1 MNIDD
6 IQIKYMTALS
16 AVTADGGWVEW
27 PAVRLALRLAIG
39 EAYAAGAALADDLA
53 AIVASQAQA
62 TPEQRQA
69 ESAINQIARLAEW
82 LEANEPALYHNHN
95 LSTADAVLAAI
106 ATLKSAVED
115 NREDASSAHQELT
128 ILIAERDGLR
138 QQITQMAANI
148 TALATDLRVA
158 ESERNTLRELY
169 QAKKENEEMLIQQ
182 ITQMNA
188 DNADLLNKVHQAQVE
203 IDRLTRQNVI
213 ATDTFNSLAAERT
226 NGAGP
231 NPTTAPGWNR
241 SHPAWSG
248 LPKADLD
255 VIDQLASGATAFRKL
270 SKTLRRDL
278 VLRVLRS
285 LAVDGEVKSLT
296 YDKRKPDW
304 MPTSGAVVMLS
315 ETGRWSNLVA
325 MTETTPA

>member
-1 MNIDD
+1 LVNAEAIIQKYWRAVDD
-6 IQIKYMTALS
+6 LTNYQQDVLS
-16 AVTADGGWVEW
+16 DDAI
-27 PAVRLALRLAIG
+27 RLALSLAVQD
-39 EAYAAGAALADDLA
+39 AFAAGAALADDLA
-53 AIVASQAQA
+53 AIVASQAA
-62 TPEQRQA
+62 AVGHVSNVTDQRAA
-69 ESAINQIARLAEW
+69 ESAINQIGRLNEW
-82 LEANEPALYHNHN
+82 LGTNAPALYLNPD
-95 LSTADAVLAAI
+95 LDTAAAMLAAI
-106 ATLKSAVED
+106 ATLKSALED
-115 NREDASSAHQELT
+115 NREDAASARQELT
-128 ILIAERDGLR
+128 TLIAERDQLR
-138 QQITQMAANI
+138 QQMVQMDADEAELRRQLAQKADAN
-148 TALATDLRVA
+148 T
-158 ESERNTLRELY
+158 TLI
-169 QAKKENEEMLIQQ
+169 M
-182 ITQMNA
+182 
-188 DNADLLNKVHQAQVE
+188 E

-213 ATDTFNSLAAERT
+213 ATDTFNSLAERT
-226 NGAGP
+226 NGNGA

-255 VIDQLASGATAFRKL
+255 VIDQLASGATTFRKL
-270 SKTLRRDL
+270 SKALRRDL

>member
-6 IQIKYMTALS
+6 IQAKYMTALS

-39 EAYAAGAALADDLA
+39 DAFAAGAALADDLA

-69 ESAINQIARLAEW
+69 ESAINQIGRLNEW
-82 LEANEPALYHNHN
+82 LEVNAPALYHNPD
-95 LSTADAVLAAI
+95 LDTAAAIVAAI
-106 ATLKSAVED
+106 ATLKSALED
-115 NREDASSAHQELT
+115 NREDAASAHKELT
-128 ILIAERDGLR
+128 TLIAERDGLR
-138 QQITQMAANI
+138 QQLTQMDADKARMI
-148 TALATDLRVA
+148 AHLTTADATID
-158 ESERNTLRELY
+158 TL
-169 QAKKENEEMLIQQ
+169 
-182 ITQMNA
+182 
-188 DNADLLNKVHQAQVE
+188 HQAITERQHE
-203 IDRLTRQNVI
+203 IDRLTRLNVI
-213 ATDTFNSLAAERT
+213 ATDTFNSLAERT
-226 NGAGP
+226 NGAGA

-255 VIDQLASGATAFRKL
+255 VIDQLTSGATTFRKL
-270 SKTLRRDL
+270 AKTLRRDL
-278 VLRVLRS
+278 VIRVLRS
-285 LAVDGEVKSLT
+285 LAVDGEVKALT

-315 ETGRWSNLVA
+315 ETGRWSNLLA
-325 MTETTPA
+325 MALTPA